1 MSLTLNINEQKPVV
15 EETTATVTDQ
25 KPVVTDV
32 TDIVAAGESA
42 VVAGDQE
49 MTADDLAWLNEEDD
63 FLFEDLFGED
73 TATLELENAKQ
84 LELKD
89 AQQKQAEV
97 VEEKLNGFEEGLIR
111 LKKQRGR
118 DEMTPEEASDL
129 IEELLTKMATAADED
144 AQTMKSNLAKQK
156 LARMMEVEK
165 VQRGQYLIKKVN
177 NERFNKL
184 YIVADFPNKTQHL
197 KSYWNEIEKNV
208 DGEIETSMVFDSKKA
223 LQGTLKLL
231 DTYKETPAMSK
242 ISILKDCVDQI
253 NSVDNA
259 QWFVNFNGLN
269 ILKTWLSQ
277 NPDGSLPN
285 LTLRTEILKC
295 LITLPIGKDKLRSSQ
310 LGKAIKALLSDQRET
325 LQNRKI
331 CQDLIQKWLASVLET
346 ENSIKNHMEI
356 QQYELNKV
364 AGQKRK
370 RTTQKSE
377 SQKELDRQL
386 KIQRARAIQ
395 KDSNERRHPQMFG
408 KANNVFRLLPKSEI
422 KSLASE
428 GVAYRQT
435 RKGKIGKTAGEMR
448 ALRPPTKHMHV
459 SIAGSGINLNFSTYV
474 GSK

>member
-184 YIVADFPNKTQHL
+184 YMVADFPDKTKHL
-197 KSYWNEIEKNV
+197 KSFWNEIEK
-208 DGEIETSMVFDSKKA
+208 
-223 LQGTLKLL
+223 
-231 DTYKETPAMSK
+231 
-242 ISILKDCVDQI
+242 
-253 NSVDNA
+253 
-259 QWFVNFNGLN
+259 
-269 ILKTWLSQ
+269 
-277 NPDGSLPN
+277 
-285 LTLRTEILKC
+285 KC
-295 LITLPIGKDKLRSSQ
+295 
-310 LGKAIKALLSDQRET
+310 
-325 LQNRKI
+325 
-331 CQDLIQKWLASVLET
+331 
-346 ENSIKNHMEI
+346 
-356 QQYELNKV
+356 
-364 AGQKRK
+364 
-370 RTTQKSE
+370 
-377 SQKELDRQL
+377 
-386 KIQRARAIQ
+386 
-395 KDSNERRHPQMFG
+395 
-408 KANNVFRLLPKSEI
+408 
-422 KSLASE
+422 
-428 GVAYRQT
+428 
-435 RKGKIGKTAGEMR
+435 
-448 ALRPPTKHMHV
+448 
-459 SIAGSGINLNFSTYV
+459 
-474 GSK
+474 